1 MTPVEESLFLVS
13 KSIQVSKRAV
23 RERYTLMSEKIKA
36 KMRDE
41 EKASG
46 IEGDLSEVEKA
57 LEEIAE
63 KEAAA
68 EDTVK
73 NVKKKVDNAT
83 EQWK

>member
-13 KSIQVSKRAV
+13 KSIQVSKCAV

-46 IEGDLSEVEKA
+46 IECDLSEVEKA

-68 EDTVK
+68 EDTVE